1 MPFVRCL
8 NEEGV
13 REFAAYLARL
23 ASDGS
28 VSPPTSLLEDPRFTR
43 ATRVGPVM
51 VEHRAFSS
59 RREFADYLDACCQKA
74 NVELTDEA
82 GLWEWLSL
90 FYFDAVCPPDARG
103 QRRPGAANRHLVD
116 SAFARRRNRHLL
128 RGPYMLHRRYAG
140 GAEGELDLL
149 LGYALPVHGVAATH
163 LAERPRLFGS
173 RGVLIAASRLYS
185 DSVKKRPKPG
195 YADETN
201 GLRAFCRFLNNLPAS
216 FDLADL
222 AADTVLALLPG
233 EFGAWLENVDD
244 ETLRLRQRVQASRG
258 TEVGEPWANTLDDL
272 LQHAQDRPLA
282 TAQRRV
288 RSDLFR
294 VGVLAAYDARCTVS
308 GLGLAHTAGDAVRY
322 EVEAAHI
329 VPVAQGGKD
338 LIQNGLALSRTVHWA
353 FDLGM
358 VWVDNHLR
366 LDVAAEVLRDSRNAW
381 LANLRGRPLAMPADP
396 RLRPQ
401 GDALRWHAA
410 QVAGLRRP

>member
-43 ATRVGPVM
+43 ATRFGPVM
-51 VEHRAFSS
+51 IEHRAFGS
-59 RREFADYLDACCQKA
+59 RREFADYMDACCRKA
-74 NVELTDEA
+74 NVELADEA

-163 LAERPRLFGS
+163 LAERPRLLGS
-173 RGVLIAASRLYS
+173 RGVLIAASRLYF
-185 DSVKKRPKPG
+185 DSVQKRPKPG
-195 YADETN
+195 YADDTS

-222 AADTVLALLPG
+222 AADTVLALLPA

-244 ETLRLRQRVQASRG
+244 ETLRLRQRVQASTG
-258 TEVGEPWANTLDDL
+258 TRVGEPWATTLDDL
-272 LQHAQDRPLA
+272 LQRAQDRPLA
-282 TAQRRV
+282 TTQRRV

-401 GDALRWHAA
+401 SDALRWHAA